1 MIRER
6 AAAHE
11 AGAVHP
17 AGPVHPTGAVP
28 QPGAGRPMP
37 AGAPAATAEPGT
49 RRPLIGVIGGMGPL
63 ASTELLNTVY
73 GLEPPEHEQLAARI
87 LLWSDPAVADRTTAI
102 RSGTVDL
109 VRTALEDSV
118 DRLLTAGADRVVVAC
133 ITAHP
138 AIRLLP
144 ERLRSR
150 CVSLVDL
157 VFEQLAQRPGRHLV
171 LCTRGSVLAGVF
183 TDHERWPEF
192 AHRLVLPDEEDQE
205 QLHEHIYRLKRNA
218 DRLPTIDFVRALLPA
233 YGAAAFVAGCTELHL
248 VTRAIEDRGLTRQLP
263 SIDPMT
269 VIAQRIRDGAL

>member
-1 MIRER
+1 MTGTTRER
-6 AAAHE
+6 VTTPPPTALRPSAADA
-11 AGAVHP
+11 P
-17 AGPVHPTGAVP
+17 ARTGA
-28 QPGAGRPMP
+28 PGA
-37 AGAPAATAEPGT
+37 

-102 RSGTVDL
+102 QSGTVDL
-109 VRTALEDSV
+109 VREALEDSV
-118 DRLLTAGADRVVVAC
+118 DRLLTAGADVVVVAC

-157 VFEQLAQRPGRHLV
+157 VFDRLDEHPGRHLV

-192 AHRLVLPDEEDQE
+192 AHRLVLPDEADQE
-205 QLHEHIYRLKRNA
+205 QLHHHIYRLKRNA
-218 DRLPTIDFVRALLPA
+218 DRLPTIDFVRGLLPK
-233 YGAAAFVAGCTELHL
+233 YRAAAFVAGCTELHL
-248 VTRAIEDRGLTRQLP
+248 VTRAIESRGLTRHLP

-269 VIAQRIRDGAL
+269 VIAQQIKDGTL

>member
-1 MIRER
+1 MPGMTRER
-6 AAAHE
+6 VTTPPP
-11 AGAVHP
+11 GAVRPRAADAP
-17 AGPVHPTGAVP
+17 ARPGE
-28 QPGAGRPMP
+28 PGA
-37 AGAPAATAEPGT
+37 

-73 GLEPPEHEQLAARI
+73 GLEPPEREQLAARI

-102 RSGTVDL
+102 QSGTVDL
-109 VRTALEDSV
+109 VRAALEDSV
-118 DRLLTAGADRVVVAC
+118 DRLLTAGADVVVVAC

-157 VFEQLAQRPGRHLV
+157 VFEQLAERPGRHLV

-205 QLHEHIYRLKRNA
+205 RLHRHVYRLKRNG
-218 DRLPTIDFVRALLPA
+218 DRLATIDFVRALLPKYRA
-233 YGAAAFVAGCTELHL
+233 TAFVAGCTELHL
-248 VTRAIEDRGLTRQLP
+248 VTRAIEARGLTRHLP

-269 VIAQRIRDGAL
+269 VIAQRMRDGSI